1 MGSVLPLEFAR
12 LKTIQQLI
20 IQFADKW
27 EAKKRKKKKKYKIMV
42 I

>member
-20 IQFADKW
+20 IQFADNGKQ
-27 EAKKRKKKKKYKIMV
+27 KKSKIMV